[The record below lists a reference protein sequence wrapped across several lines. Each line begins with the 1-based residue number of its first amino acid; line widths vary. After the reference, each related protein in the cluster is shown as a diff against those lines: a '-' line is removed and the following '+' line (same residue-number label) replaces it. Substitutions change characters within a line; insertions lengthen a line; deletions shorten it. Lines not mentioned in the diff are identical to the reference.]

1 MAGLNSITV
10 MVVDKDPDKEQEF
23 RDCLNGAGYEM
34 VFHTDGQAALEAVE
48 KRPPDVVVVDIFSSS
63 LNGIQLCHRLKQA
76 EEHANIPFILMTSG
90 FDTLN
95 AQVRGLKAK
104 PDEYI
109 RSPMDPDEL
118 LFRIKN
124 ALLKFVETKRILK
137 LAYQADPTVYH
148 LPMKVKPQSP
158 GSTEGDSILIVDP
171 TKSILKVVESEFQ
184 DAGCRFDI
192 ALNGKQAMEL
202 VKAHQY
208 QLILSDGEMEEM
220 DGYELCHYIR
230 NLKNYEIVPFIFVCR
245 EAGENVRLRGL
256 RLGADDY
263 ITYPFE
269 SAELMQKVINAMD
282 KSRLIREH
290 TFIDKLTKI
299 NNRGYFDLVI
309 RKEFRRHTR
318 SKRTLSLVM
327 ADIDFFKKVNDTYGH
342 QAGDVV
348 LRTVAGLLKDQLRD
362 TDVVAR
368 YGGEEFALILPETS
382 EPAAVKLAK
391 NLRKKIESEVCPVE
405 RMNLELSITMSFGVS
420 SSKGVES
427 SADLIS
433 NADSALYQAKKDGRN
448 RVFRYKLAKKSD
460 AMKKAGN

>member
-1 MAGLNSITV
+1 MTELKSITI
-10 MVVDKDPDKEQEF
+10 MVVDKDPDKEQGY

-34 VFHTDGQAALEAVE
+34 VFHTDGQEALEAIE
-48 KRPPDVVVVDIFSSS
+48 KRPPDVVVADMFSSS
-63 LNGIQLCHRLKQA
+63 LNGIQLCHRMKQV

-109 RSPMDPDEL
+109 RSPMNPDEL

-124 ALLKFVETKRILK
+124 ALLKFVETKRIVK
-137 LAYQADPTVYH
+137 LAYQTNPVVYH
-148 LPMKVKPQSP
+148 RPMKVKSQSP
-158 GSTEGDSILIVDP
+158 DSTEGDSILIVDP
-171 TKSILKVVESEFQ
+171 TKSIQKMVESDFQ
-184 DAGCRFDI
+184 NAGCRFDI

-202 VKAHQY
+202 VKSRQY

-245 EAGENVRLRGL
+245 ETGQNVRLRGL

-263 ITYPFE
+263 VTYPFE
-269 SAELMQKVINAMD
+269 SAELMQKITNAID

-290 TFIDKLTKI
+290 TLIDKLT
-299 NNRGYFDLVI
+299 NVYNRGYFDLFI
-309 RKEFRRHTR
+309 RKEFSRHSR

-327 ADIDFFKKVNDTYGH
+327 TDIDFFKKVNDTHGH

-348 LRTVAGLLKDQLRD
+348 LQTVAGLLKDQLRD
-362 TDVVAR
+362 TDIVAR
-368 YGGEEFALILPETS
+368 YGGEEFALVLPETS
-382 EPAAVKLAK
+382 ETAAVKLAK
-391 NLRKKIESEVCPVE
+391 NLRKKIESVVCPVE
-405 RMNLELSITMSFGVS
+405 QKNLELSVTMSFGVS

-433 NADSALYQAKKDGRN
+433 NADSALYQAKKEGRN
-448 RVFRYKLAKKSD
+448 RVCRYKSAKKGG
-460 AMKKAGN
+460 AVKKAGT

>member
-1 MAGLNSITV
+1 MTGLNSITV
-10 MVVDKDPDKEQEF
+10 MVVEKDPGKEQEF
-23 RDCLNGAGYEM
+23 RDCLKGAGYEM
-34 VFHTDGQAALEAVE
+34 VFHTDGQEALKAIE
-48 KRPPDVVVVDIFSSS
+48 KRPPDVVVADIFSSS

-76 EEHANIPFILMTSG
+76 EEYANIPFILMTSG

-95 AQVRGLKAK
+95 NQVQGLKTK

-109 RSPMDPDEL
+109 RSPMNPDEL

-137 LAYQADPTVYH
+137 FSYRTDPAFYH
-148 LPMKVKPQSP
+148 LPMKEKSQSS
-158 GSTEGDSILIVDP
+158 GSTEEDSILIVDP
-171 TKSILKVVESEFQ
+171 TKFILKMVESEFQ

-192 ALNGKQAMEL
+192 ALNGKQAIEL
-202 VKAHQY
+202 VKARQY

-245 EAGENVRLRGL
+245 ETGQNVRLRGL

-269 SAELMQKVINAMD
+269 SAELMQKVTNAMD
-282 KSRLIREH
+282 KSRRIREH
-290 TFIDKLTKI
+290 TLIDKLT
-299 NNRGYFDLVI
+299 NVYNRGYFDLLI

-318 SKRTLSLVM
+318 GKQTLSLVM
-327 ADIDFFKKVNDTYGH
+327 TDIDFFKKVNDTYGH

-348 LRTVAGLLKDQLRD
+348 LRMVAGLLKDQLRD

-368 YGGEEFALILPETS
+368 YGGEEFVLVLPETS

-391 NLRKKIESEVCPVE
+391 NLRKKIESEVFPVE
-405 RMNLELSITMSFGVS
+405 QKNLELSVTMSFGVS

-448 RVFRYKLAKKSD
+448 RVCRYKSSKKGG
-460 AMKKAGN
+460 AVKKAGT